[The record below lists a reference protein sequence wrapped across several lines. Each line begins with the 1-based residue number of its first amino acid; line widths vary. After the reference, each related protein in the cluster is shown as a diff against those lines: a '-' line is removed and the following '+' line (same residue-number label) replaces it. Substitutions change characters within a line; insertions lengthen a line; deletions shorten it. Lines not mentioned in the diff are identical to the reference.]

1 MPTRL
6 YLNRWLTF
14 VASCLMQASA
24 GLSYVFPV
32 YAPALKE
39 LWGYHETQIATVGSC
54 FNIGGYLAIPS
65 GALYDRLEKHKRF
78 GPRFVALIG
87 SLLLC
92 TGYLGLYAAASGGIA
107 PSFAFVCIC
116 AMVGAGNSST
126 WFDTA
131 SIVTNVRN
139 FPHDRGTV
147 VGILKAFVGLSASI
161 YSSVYAAT
169 FASGGASAVNAATT
183 FLFFVCAISPLMT
196 LTLTAFINLV
206 PEAYHEPDPAAPP
219 TPPPQEETTGRR
231 SSRNSSAPSFSA
243 QTRFTFAYCL
253 VAMVAAYQAGT
264 ALWAGTVN
272 PSMHARRVLLGG
284 LLGLLALLLAVP
296 LSSGDWVHRK
306 PRPEALERLKR
317 SLLSRLA
324 ARGAKAAAKFRRSFT
339 GNGSCGAGIS
349 ASSEGALTEPLL
361 VPGDGVSGTEG
372 DRHQNPVAAAA
383 ATTPAPV
390 SCVGVGAA
398 DNAAESS
405 TETKAAT
412 GDGKQGTDSTV
423 EPPHV
428 TPAPPVV
435 REGDLEAQLEALE
448 AVPALP
454 DVPLSAALRSPI
466 FWLLMFQF
474 GVGLGTGLS
483 YLNNLGSIVVALG
496 GQPGGQV
503 VFVSLFSVANAT
515 GRLAG
520 GVLSELVLRRYGTP
534 RTLLLV
540 GISFL
545 TLLVIGGAA
554 ASELSD
560 LYVVSVLAGLAFGA
574 HWSLIPSITSDMFG
588 LTHFG
593 SNYTALQLG
602 PAAGG
607 YLLATVLTGKLY
619 DRAARSHGD
628 QLFCIGA
635 DCYFQTWCVLGGL
648 NLVALLGTREMYAQS
663 TKRYRRIVR
672 GGGV

>member
-1 MPTRL
+1 
-6 YLNRWLTF
+6 
-14 VASCLMQASA
+14 
-24 GLSYVFPV
+24 
-32 YAPALKE
+32 
-39 LWGYHETQIATVGSC
+39 
-54 FNIGGYLAIPS
+54 
-65 GALYDRLEKHKRF
+65 
-78 GPRFVALIG
+78 
-87 SLLLC
+87 
-92 TGYLGLYAAASGGIA
+92 
-107 PSFAFVCIC
+107 
-116 AMVGAGNSST
+116 
-126 WFDTA
+126 
-131 SIVTNVRN
+131 
-139 FPHDRGTV
+139 
-147 VGILKAFVGLSASI
+147 
-161 YSSVYAAT
+161 
-169 FASGGASAVNAATT
+169 
-183 FLFFVCAISPLMT
+183 MT
-196 LTLTAFINLV
+196 LTLTLFINLV

-219 TPPPQEETTGRR
+219 QAATTERR
-231 SSRNSSAPSFSA
+231 SSRTSSAPQFSA
-243 QTRFTFAYCL
+243 QTRFTFAYSL
-253 VAMVAAYQAGT
+253 VALVAAYQAGA
-264 ALWAGTVN
+264 ALWAGTVH
-272 PSMHARRVLLGG
+272 PSERARRALLGG

-324 ARGAKAAAKFRRSFT
+324 ARGAKAAAKFRQSII
-339 GNGSCGAGIS
+339 GNGGSGSGIS
-349 ASSEGALTEPLL
+349 AGTEGALREPLL
-361 VPGDGVSGTEG
+361 GPGVGVNSVSSTDG
-372 DRHQNPVAAAA
+372 HQNAVAAAA
-383 ATTPAPV
+383 TGVLV
-390 SCVGVGAA
+390 SCNGGGGGG
-398 DNAAESS
+398 DAAEDNID
-405 TETKAAT
+405 TNVVAEEGKLGTAAT
-412 GDGKQGTDSTV
+412 L
-423 EPPHV
+423 EPPLIMPA
-428 TPAPPVV
+428 TPEV

-448 AVPALP
+448 TVPALP
-454 DVPLSAALRSPI
+454 DVPLSAAMRSPI

-483 YLNNLGSIVVALG
+483 FLNNLGSIVVALG

-520 GVLSELVLRRYGTP
+520 GVLSELVLRSYGTP

-540 GISFL
+540 AISFL
-545 TLLVIGGAA
+545 TLLVVGGAA

-648 NLVALLGTREMYAQS
+648 NLVALLGTRELYAQS
-663 TKRYRRIVR
+663 AKRYRRIVR

>member
-1 MPTRL
+1 MRTRL

-92 TGYLGLYAAASGGIA
+92 TGYLGLFAAASGRID
-107 PSFAFVCIC
+107 PCFAFVCIC
-116 AMVGAGNSST
+116 AMVGGNSST

-161 YSSVYAAT
+161 YSSIYAAT
-169 FASGGASAVNAATT
+169 FASGGASAVNAATR
-183 FLFFVCAISPLMT
+183 FLFFICAISPLMT
-196 LTLTAFINLV
+196 LTLTVFINLV

-219 TPPPQEETTGRR
+219 TPPSQEATTERR
-231 SSRNSSAPSFSA
+231 SSRNSSAPSFSV

-253 VAMVAAYQAGT
+253 VALVAAYQAGT
-264 ALWAGTVN
+264 ALWAGTVH
-272 PSMHARRVLLGG
+272 PSMHARRALLGG

-324 ARGAKAAAKFRRSFT
+324 ARGAMAAAKLRRSFT
-339 GNGSCGAGIS
+339 GNGGSGAGIS
-349 ASSEGALTEPLL
+349 TGTEGALTEPLL
-361 VPGDGVSGTEG
+361 GPGDGVSGTNG
-372 DRHQNPVAAAA
+372 DKHQNAVAAKANGVA
-383 ATTPAPV
+383 V
-390 SCVGVGAA
+390 SCVGGGAA
-398 DNAAESS
+398 DDAAESS
-405 TETKAAT
+405 TEAKAAAE
-412 GDGKQGTDSTV
+412 DGKQGTDATMQ
-423 EPPHV
+423 PPHL

-448 AVPALP
+448 AVPALS
-454 DVPLSAALRSPI
+454 DVPLSAAMRSPI

-483 YLNNLGSIVVALG
+483 FLNNLGSIVVALG

-540 GISFL
+540 AISFL
-545 TLLVIGGAA
+545 TLLVVGGAA
-554 ASELSD
+554 ISELSD
-560 LYVVSVLAGLAFGA
+560 LYAVSVLAGLAFGA

-593 SNYTALQLG
+593 SNYTALQVLHTHTHTHTL
-602 PAAGG
+602 PHIPCIDI
-607 YLLATVLTGKLY
+607 TV
-619 DRAARSHGD
+619 H
-628 QLFCIGA
+628 
-635 DCYFQTWCVLGGL
+635 
-648 NLVALLGTREMYAQS
+648 VA
-663 TKRYRRIVR
+663 
-672 GGGV
+672 